1 MLAKGYGAA
10 GVQVCSAK
18 LPPYCLTYFPRLN
31 LYHSATLA
39 SDFLRGLPRARV
51 LVNMSRILYPPK
63 WKWFF
68 MKYWEVSKLKIKIFE
83 LKPSSDIHCENK
95 HTRAK
100 NVNINEIGGSVQKY
114 IG

>member
-1 MLAKGYGAA
+1 
-10 GVQVCSAK
+10 
-18 LPPYCLTYFPRLN
+18 
-31 LYHSATLA
+31 
-39 SDFLRGLPRARV
+39 
-51 LVNMSRILYPPK
+51 
-63 WKWFF
+63 